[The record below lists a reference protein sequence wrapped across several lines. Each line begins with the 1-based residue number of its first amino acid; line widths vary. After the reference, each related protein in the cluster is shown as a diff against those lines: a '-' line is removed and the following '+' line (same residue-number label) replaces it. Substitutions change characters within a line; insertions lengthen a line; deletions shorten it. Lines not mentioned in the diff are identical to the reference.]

1 MAHEPVAHQRS
12 GGGGSQTTLRPPSA
26 ADAAPVDRAPALPRD
41 VIAAIAT
48 ASGRAGIGVVRIS
61 GPDLSR
67 IVSGVVGRALEPRVA
82 TLATFNGAH
91 GETLDEGLA
100 LFFPAPASYTGETVL
115 ELHGHG
121 GAAVLSL
128 LLGRCLDLGARL
140 AEPGEFTKRAFLN
153 GKLDLAQAEGVAD
166 LIEASTAT
174 AARAAARS
182 LSGVFSREI
191 RAAVDELIELRAF
204 TEATLDFPDEDI
216 DFIRAADA
224 AGRLSALRAR
234 LAGVVERARQ
244 GSLLRE
250 GLGVVLIGQPNV
262 GKSSLLNQLVGDE
275 IAIVTPVPG
284 TTRDAIRG
292 SIEIGGIPLHVID
305 TAGLRPTTD
314 AVERIG
320 IQRTRDQI
328 ERADIALIVTDAR
341 EPGHPADEAIA
352 REISP
357 VLPRIVV
364 RNKID
369 LAGLEATSTRG
380 ESGVTVALSAKT
392 GAGIE
397 LLRQAI
403 LEIVGVHDDMEGTF
417 LARERHL
424 RALAEAGARLDG
436 AAAQLAQVAPALELF
451 AEELR
456 QAQEALATI
465 TGEYS
470 ADDLLGEIF
479 GRFCI
484 GK

>member
-1 MAHEPVAHQRS
+1 MAHESIADPR
-12 GGGGSQTTLRPPSA
+12 GGGGRSQAALSTPSVVPGGA
-26 ADAAPVDRAPALPRD
+26 TRTPVSD

-48 ASGRAGIGVVRIS
+48 GGGRAGIGVIRVS

-67 IVSGVVGRALEPRVA
+67 IIAAVVGRALEPRH
-82 TLATFNGAH
+82 ATFTTFRGAH
-91 GETLDEGLA
+91 GETLDQGLA
-100 LFFPAPASYTGETVL
+100 LLFPAPSSYTGETVL
-115 ELHGHG
+115 ELHAHG
-121 GAAVLSL
+121 GPAVLSL

-140 AEPGEFTKRAFLN
+140 AEPGEFTRRAFLN

-166 LIEASTAT
+166 LIEAATAT

-191 RAAVDELIELRAF
+191 RSAVDALIELRAF
-204 TEATLDFPDEDI
+204 TEATLDFPEEDI
-216 DFIRAADA
+216 DFLRAADA
-224 AGRLSALRAR
+224 AGKLASLRER
-234 LAGVVERARQ
+234 LAAIVARARQ
-244 GSLLRE
+244 GALLRE
-250 GLGVVLIGQPNV
+250 GLNVVLIGRPNI

-275 IAIVTPVPG
+275 LAIVTPVPG

-292 SIEIGGIPLHVID
+292 SIEIDGIPLHVID

-314 AVERIG
+314 AVEKIG
-320 IQRTRDQI
+320 IERTHAAI
-328 ERADIALIVTDAR
+328 GGADLTLIVTDAR
-341 EPGHPADEAIA
+341 EPAHPDDRAIA
-352 REISP
+352 
-357 VLPRIVV
+357 VGLPLQLARIVV

-369 LAGLEATSTRG
+369 LAGLEPTSSEHEG
-380 ESGVTVALSAKT
+380 APAVALSAKT
-392 GAGIE
+392 GAGID

-403 LEIVGVHDDMEGTF
+403 RRLVGAQEDMEGTF

-424 RALAEAGARLDG
+424 RALGD
-436 AAAQLAQVAPALELF
+436 AAAHLDAAAAHLAASSPPLELF

-456 QAQEALATI
+456 LAQQALSTI
-465 TGEYS
+465 TGEFT